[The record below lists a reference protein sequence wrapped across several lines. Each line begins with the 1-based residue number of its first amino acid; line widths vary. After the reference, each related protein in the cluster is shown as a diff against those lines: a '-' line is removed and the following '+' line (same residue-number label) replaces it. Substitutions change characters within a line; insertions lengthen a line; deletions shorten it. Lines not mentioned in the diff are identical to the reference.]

1 MLKRS
6 GLAALLLVGLIGLG
20 LGVGGQRPVV
30 KAREAPTA
38 AKAAKPAAP
47 SNKPAERAVTGK
59 VLGADG
65 RPIVADLTLMWLD
78 GKSES
83 LGKTKPDG
91 TFAVKVPLRSPG
103 AYLLARA
110 GGHGVEFMMPA
121 MNTPADV
128 TFKLP
133 RDNPIRG
140 RVIDTQGRPVAG
152 ARVAVRSVMVYEK
165 RTAEHYLNQ
174 WTKELRFRGIG
185 LPDGDRVL
193 SAREYLAKDRKND
206 SPLAV
211 STSKDGKF
219 EIAGVG
225 TERLAGLTII
235 GAGIADT
242 RIGVMNR
249 PRFDPRPFNE
259 DQDDRERMR
268 YSFVKFARPLFG
280 PEPIVVVEQEK
291 IIRGLVTDHLGRPRA
306 GVKVV
311 FSRPNRRDLN
321 PDYNTAFTDSD
332 GKYVICGA
340 RKHKGY
346 MVECDADPKAGL
358 LPCQA
363 FADDTVGYEPVT
375 LDLKCAKGVVVTGT
389 VKDKAT
395 GAAVGSSVYTA
406 VLAKNPFVKDYPPF
420 MHSASIGSEQNLTDK
435 EGRFRVVT
443 IPGPVLLM
451 AGSNKGDYR
460 RVYKPVKPDPKYP
473 DYFHT
478 RFGGLGYYGL
488 DSSYG
493 IVQGSWC
500 KVIDAKKSDTEIQ
513 VNVELE
519 PATSMTVRVIDAE
532 GKPVKGAHATGIT
545 HVEFERAQPH
555 ANSDV
560 LTLYNVEP
568 GQERFV
574 AVAQVKRKLVGTLS
588 VKASDKDPV
597 VKLGPGG
604 VVRGRVVDA
613 EGKPLAGVTVDL
625 HYTRREV
632 SELSRALAGEEG
644 RIRTRLP
651 PQVVTGPGGELRFD
665 TVFPGCEFRLTF
677 QKGKKRYGPEYE
689 KAPRHTVAK
698 HGDELKLGDVPI
710 TPAAGTDG

>member
-1 MLKRS
+1 M
-6 GLAALLLVGLIGLG
+6 
-20 LGVGGQRPVV
+20 
-30 KAREAPTA
+30 
-38 AKAAKPAAP
+38 
-47 SNKPAERAVTGK
+47 
-59 VLGADG
+59 
-65 RPIVADLTLMWLD
+65 
-78 GKSES
+78 
-83 LGKTKPDG
+83 
-91 TFAVKVPLRSPG
+91 F
-103 AYLLARA
+103 
-110 GGHGVEFMMPA
+110 PA
-121 MNTPADV
+121 MNTPAEV

-133 RDNPIRG
+133 KDNPIRG

-152 ARVAVRSVMVYEK
+152 ARVAVRSLMVYEK
-165 RTAEHYLNQ
+165 RPAEHYLNR
-174 WTKELRFRGIG
+174 WTKEHRFRGIP
-185 LPDGDRVL
+185 LPDGDRTL
-193 SAREYLAKDRKND
+193 SAREYLAMDGKND
-206 SPLAV
+206 SPLGV
-211 STSKDGKF
+211 RTGKDGKF

-225 TERLAGLTII
+225 TERLAGLTIT

-249 PRFDPRPFNE
+249 ARFDPRPYNE
-259 DQDDRERMR
+259 DQEDRERMR

-280 PEPIVVVEQEK
+280 PEPVVVVEQEK
-291 IIRGLVTDHLGRPRA
+291 IIRGRVTDHLGRPRA

-321 PDYNTAFTDSD
+321 PDYNAAITDSD
-332 GKYVICGA
+332 GKYVIRGA

-395 GAAVGSSVYTA
+395 GAPISSSVYTA

-420 MHSASIGSEQNLTDK
+420 MDSASFGSQKNQTDK

-451 AGSNKGDYR
+451 AGPHKGDFG
-460 RVYKPVKPDPKYP
+460 RVYKAMKPDPKYP
-473 DYFHT
+473 EYFHT

-488 DSSYG
+488 DSTFG
-493 IVQGSWC
+493 IVQGCWC
-500 KVIDAKKSDTEIQ
+500 KVIDAKKGDVEVHID
-513 VNVELE
+513 VELE
-519 PATSMTVRVIDAE
+519 PATSMTVRVVDAE

-545 HVEFERAQPH
+545 HIDFEHARAS

-568 GQERFV
+568 GQDRFV
-574 AVAQVKRKLVGTLS
+574 AVVQAKRKLVGTRT

-604 VVRGRVVDA
+604 VVSGRVVDA
-613 EGKPLAGVTVDL
+613 EGKPIAGVTVDL

-632 SELSRALAGEEG
+632 SEVAHALAREEG
-644 RIRTRLP
+644 RIGRRLP
-651 PQVVTGPGGELRFD
+651 QQVVTGPGGDFRFD
-665 TVFPGCEFRLTF
+665 TLFPGCELRLTF
-677 QKGKKRYGPEYE
+677 QKGRKRYGPEYH
-689 KAPRHTVAK
+689 KAPRHTVAR

-710 TPAAGTDG
+710 TPADGNDG